1 MDKCKGCIC
10 IQCAKEFGI
19 NPIECEISDC
29 IWCRNEPY
37 ESGYNTCGKYLE
49 KICGRYLEKI
59 GTYGKKPI

>member
-10 IQCAKEFGI
+10 IQCAKEFGV

-29 IWCRNEPY
+29 IWCRNEPC
-37 ESGYNTCGKYLE
+37 ESGYNTCG
-49 KICGRYLEKI
+49 RYLDKA